1 MSGSDLAIIGM
12 AGRFPGASTLERFWE
27 NIRGGVD
34 CVSDL
39 TDEEL
44 RAAGVSE
51 ASLRNPKYVRR
62 ASVLDDI
69 ETFDAEFF
77 GFSPKEVELIDP
89 QHRLFLECAW
99 EALEN
104 GGVDPGRYPGAIG
117 VFAGTSYSTYLL
129 RKFLREAGSMP
140 VIEHLQ
146 LQVANDKDYLA
157 SRVSYKLNLRG
168 PSLCV
173 QTSCSTSLVAVHL
186 ACQSVLDGESDMAL
200 AGGVCLRVPQRVGYI
215 HQEGGILSPDGRC
228 RSFDARGAGTIQG
241 SGLGVIVIKRLADAL
256 KDGDPIRAVI
266 KGSAINNDGASK
278 VGYMAP
284 SHEGQARVISEA
296 LSLADVEP
304 ATVGYLECHGTAT
317 RVGDPL
323 ELQALAEVFSGV
335 PRGSCAVGSVKA
347 NLGHLESAAGIA
359 GLIKAVL
366 VLEHGELPPLA
377 HFQEPNPGCDFPST
391 PFFVP
396 PRAQPFPKGA
406 HPRRAGVSSFG
417 IGGTNAHV
425 VLEEAP
431 APAARSAVAARP
443 WSLFT
448 LSARSEPALR
458 AQARSHAAFLRSEA
472 GRREALADLC
482 FTSGVRRAHHT
493 FRLAAVCRSHDEL
506 AEALD
511 AYAEGTPHGHVVAGR
526 APQAEQR
533 PQLTFLFT
541 GQGSQYAG
549 MGRGLY
555 ESHPTFRQAID
566 RCVRALEGV
575 LPLPLT
581 EVLFGEG
588 APLDQTQYTQ
598 PALFALEYALSE
610 VWREWGVVPDAVLG
624 HSVGEFPAACTAGVF
639 ELEEGIRLVA
649 ERARLMQQLP
659 AGGVMVAVQE
669 GEAEVQPLL
678 AAHPA
683 VSLAA
688 FNGPRSVVLSG
699 PAADVDAV
707 VRALESRGIKSRAL
721 TVSHAFHSALMEPA
735 LPAFGRAA
743 ASVSYRPPKVAWV
756 TNLTGEQASS
766 ISAQYWEQQLREPV
780 RFAQGVQ
787 TLAAAGRR
795 LFLEVGPQP
804 VLSGLAASILPSE
817 ALCLAS
823 LRSGRDAWQTLMQS
837 AGQLYVQGVALD
849 WRALHGSAHRCV
861 AAPGYAWQRERYWV
875 DDPLP
880 GRSGPEAPVGRSD
893 EAPDITYALSWRSAP
908 APVAGSSGVAGWLV
922 LCDAGGVGAS
932 LVQAIEARGERCLSL
947 TVDEVTRELDA
958 AAPFEGHVAQAR
970 SWAGTLGV
978 VHACSLD
985 AAATGLEALRAA
997 EVRSTGSA
1005 LRLVQALQAAGVTP
1019 LTRLWLVT
1027 REGQAV
1033 EGGAV
1038 NVSQAP
1044 LWGFA
1049 RSVQQELPE
1058 LSCRAVDL
1066 GAGDC
1071 TSLAGQLLA
1080 ELSADGEPQT
1090 AWRRER
1096 RYVARLER
1104 VRAAVGHGPSLRSDG
1119 TYLVTG
1125 GLGALGLQ
1133 VAEWMVE
1140 RGARHLALFARRS
1153 VSPAHSEV
1161 LERLRSKGANVH
1173 VASVDIVDREAL
1185 SHALAH
1191 VAKSMPPLRGVVHA
1205 AGVLDEAMLPQLTP
1219 ERLRNVM
1226 APKVDGAWSLHELT
1240 AGQPLELF
1248 VLFSSVGAVFGAPG
1262 QANYG
1267 AANAFL
1273 GALAHH
1279 RHQLG
1284 LPATAV
1290 DFGPWAGAGMSSK
1303 LDAARWAA
1311 HRLRPMSPEAALGA
1325 LGAALGSGRPQVAVA
1340 EVDWDG
1346 VFSDARRP
1354 PALFAE
1360 LAAGRAGA
1368 AGRSPAAVRT
1378 VERLKAAAPHEVD
1391 ELLVAHVRGELGEVL
1406 GHPPSRPPEPWRGF
1420 YELGMDSLSAVHFR
1434 RRMEAAFDVPLA
1446 TSAVFDHP
1454 TVERFSRYLK
1464 ERLFPDAPAPV
1475 STSAPVAPQPRTDA
1489 VAAEVDGLSADEVSS
1504 ALLELTRS
1512 VLSEEELGE

>member
-12 AGRFPGASTLERFWE
+12 AGRFPGANTLERFWE
-27 NIRGGVD
+27 NIRNGTD

-39 TDEEL
+39 TDDEL

-104 GGVDPGRYPGAIG
+104 GGVDPHRYSGAIG
-117 VFAGTSYSTYLL
+117 VYAGTSYSTYLL

-228 RSFDARGAGTIQG
+228 RSFDSRGSGTIQG
-241 SGLGVIVIKRLADAL
+241 SGLGVIVIKRLEDAQR
-256 KDGDPIRAVI
+256 DGDPIRAVI

-296 LSLADVEP
+296 LNLAGVEP

-335 PRGSCAVGSVKA
+335 PRGTCAVGSVKA
-347 NLGHLESAAGIA
+347 NLGHLESAAGVA

-396 PRAQPFPKGA
+396 PQAQPFPKGA

-431 APAARSAVAARP
+431 APAARFQVAERP

-448 LSARSEPALR
+448 LSARGEPALR

-472 GRREALADLC
+472 GRREPLADLC
-482 FTSGVRRAHHT
+482 FTSGARRAHHT

-533 PQLTFLFT
+533 PQVTFLFT

-549 MGRGLY
+549 MGKGLY
-555 ESHPTFRQAID
+555 ESHPTFRNAID
-566 RCVRALEGV
+566 RCARALTGV

-598 PALFALEYALSE
+598 PALFALEYALCE

-624 HSVGEFPAACTAGVF
+624 HSVGEFPAACVAGVF
-639 ELEEGIRLVA
+639 DVEEGIRLVA

-678 AAHPA
+678 AEHPA

-688 FNGPRSVVLSG
+688 LNGPRSVVLSG
-699 PAADVDAV
+699 PAAEVDTV
-707 VRALESRGIKSRAL
+707 VRALESRGIRSRPL
-721 TVSHAFHSALMEPA
+721 TVSHAFHSALMDPA

-743 ASVSYRPPKVAWV
+743 SSVSYRPPKVAWV

-766 ISAQYWEQQLREPV
+766 VSAQYWEQQLRQPV

-795 LFLEVGPQP
+795 LFLEVGPSRCSP
-804 VLSGLAASILPSE
+804 ASRPASYLPKPS
-817 ALCLAS
+817 
-823 LRSGRDAWQTLMQS
+823 
-837 AGQLYVQGVALD
+837 
-849 WRALHGSAHRCV
+849 
-861 AAPGYAWQRERYWV
+861 
-875 DDPLP
+875 
-880 GRSGPEAPVGRSD
+880 
-893 EAPDITYALSWRSAP
+893 
-908 APVAGSSGVAGWLV
+908 
-922 LCDAGGVGAS
+922 
-932 LVQAIEARGERCLSL
+932 
-947 TVDEVTRELDA
+947 
-958 AAPFEGHVAQAR
+958 
-970 SWAGTLGV
+970 
-978 VHACSLD
+978 
-985 AAATGLEALRAA
+985 ALRAC
-997 EVRSTGSA
+997 E
-1005 LRLVQALQAAGVTP
+1005 
-1019 LTRLWLVT
+1019 
-1027 REGQAV
+1027 
-1033 EGGAV
+1033 
-1038 NVSQAP
+1038 
-1044 LWGFA
+1044 
-1049 RSVQQELPE
+1049 
-1058 LSCRAVDL
+1058 
-1066 GAGDC
+1066 
-1071 TSLAGQLLA
+1071 
-1080 ELSADGEPQT
+1080 
-1090 AWRRER
+1090 
-1096 RYVARLER
+1096 
-1104 VRAAVGHGPSLRSDG
+1104 
-1119 TYLVTG
+1119 
-1125 GLGALGLQ
+1125 
-1133 VAEWMVE
+1133 
-1140 RGARHLALFARRS
+1140 
-1153 VSPAHSEV
+1153 
-1161 LERLRSKGANVH
+1161 
-1173 VASVDIVDREAL
+1173 
-1185 SHALAH
+1185 
-1191 VAKSMPPLRGVVHA
+1191 
-1205 AGVLDEAMLPQLTP
+1205 
-1219 ERLRNVM
+1219 
-1226 APKVDGAWSLHELT
+1226 
-1240 AGQPLELF
+1240 
-1248 VLFSSVGAVFGAPG
+1248 
-1262 QANYG
+1262 
-1267 AANAFL
+1267 
-1273 GALAHH
+1273 
-1279 RHQLG
+1279 
-1284 LPATAV
+1284 
-1290 DFGPWAGAGMSSK
+1290 AGAM
-1303 LDAARWAA
+1303 R
-1311 HRLRPMSPEAALGA
+1311 
-1325 LGAALGSGRPQVAVA
+1325 GR
-1340 EVDWDG
+1340 
-1346 VFSDARRP
+1346 R
-1354 PALFAE
+1354 
-1360 LAAGRAGA
+1360 
-1368 AGRSPAAVRT
+1368 
-1378 VERLKAAAPHEVD
+1378 
-1391 ELLVAHVRGELGEVL
+1391 
-1406 GHPPSRPPEPWRGF
+1406 
-1420 YELGMDSLSAVHFR
+1420 
-1434 RRMEAAFDVPLA
+1434 
-1446 TSAVFDHP
+1446 
-1454 TVERFSRYLK
+1454 
-1464 ERLFPDAPAPV
+1464 
-1475 STSAPVAPQPRTDA
+1475 
-1489 VAAEVDGLSADEVSS
+1489 
-1504 ALLELTRS
+1504 
-1512 VLSEEELGE
+1512 